1 MVALVVVALVMLEE
15 QVHQVKETLVEAE
28 QAVRQ
33 IMVVA
38 VEVALLLLAQMEHQ
52 LLLAM
57 VVLVLLLQL
66 RVLL

>member
-1 MVALVVVALVMLEE
+1 VVVLAVAVLVTLA
-15 QVHQVKETLVEAE
+15 VLGLLVKETLVEAE